1 MGSLKNLTIFMGF
14 ILTKYSFF
22 LALQILCIFLSVL
35 EITGIFSSS
44 FWCVC
49 VGGGGP
55 SVQLFLGGTKLILVP
70 TLCIRKSSE
79 YPLENIHDVN
89 AIHHENMSV

>member
-14 ILTKYSFF
+14 IFFSFTNS
-22 LALQILCIFLSVL
+22 LYIF
-35 EITGIFSSS
+35 ECARNYGYFFSSS

-49 VGGGGP
+49 VGGGGGCGP
-55 SVQLFLGGTKLILVP
+55 SRQLLLGGTKLMLGP

-89 AIHHENMSV
+89 AIGHENMSV